1 MNVVI
6 CNADHPEWG
15 CATIPFPIPNEEY
28 ANCMELLKAM
38 EIGGVLERDCH
49 VDQIIDAPPVLD
61 MLEGSKINIDELDF
75 LARSIDRYTDEELA
89 KFQSMAAARGYTDM
103 TDLINLSFCCEQ
115 TTVITDF
122 SDLES
127 LGKSHYLATHGGCA
141 PAEEY
146 NQLNG
151 EGIARSLIAS
161 GEGKITPYGVVYENG
176 MELEQLY
183 YGRAFHPY
191 YCEPKV
197 LDVEVTPLGDDMVTL
212 LQLPMSSVRLDR
224 LLERGDISRADECFI
239 KVGTSFCPAEIIDSI
254 EGSLGGV
261 KAADDIREL
270 NSMCRSISAL
280 TAAEQQKLAAVVKLA
295 EPEYPFQIRHLAEN
309 LDLFEFVPGV
319 ASPEAYGKYMIR
331 ESGHYEFDENLD
343 PYYDYRRYG
352 ELRIAEEQ
360 GQFNDLGYVSYHG
373 TLSLDELMMEDPSGQ
388 AQGMQMG
395 GMT

>member
-1 MNVVI
+1 MQAVI

-15 CATIPFPIPNEEY
+15 CATIPFPIPDEEY
-28 ANCMELLKAM
+28 ANCMELLTAL
-38 EIGGVLERDCH
+38 EIGSVTDRDCY
-49 VDQIIDAPPVLD
+49 VDQITGAPPVLD
-61 MLEGSKINIDELDF
+61 VLERQEVNVDELDF

-89 KFQSMAAARGYTDM
+89 KFQSMAATRGYTDM

-127 LGKSHYLATHGGCA
+127 VGKSHYLATHGGGV
-141 PAEEY
+141 PVEEY

-151 EGIARSLIAS
+151 EGIARGLIAS

-176 MELEQLY
+176 MELEQFY

-224 LLERGDISRADECFI
+224 MLQRGDVLRVDGCLIKMDASSCPVEVLDAIKDNCIRANN
-239 KVGTSFCPAEIIDSI
+239 
-254 EGSLGGV
+254 
-261 KAADDIREL
+261 AADLREL

-280 TAAEQQKLAAVVKLA
+280 AAAEQQKLAAVVKLA

-309 LDLFEFVPGV
+309 LDLFDFVPGV

-352 ELRIAEEQ
+352 ELRIAEEG

-373 TLSLDELMMEDPSGQ
+373 TLSLDELMMEDPAEQSR
-388 AQGMQMG
+388 GMQMG
-395 GMT
+395 GMA